1 MTVRLFVLAAFVA
14 LAACSPRD
22 SDPGASV
29 ARPGNPFFG
38 TWKTATAQVAPW
50 WMEPGAPPQMNPEFQ
65 NTPIVFAASKS
76 SGPSIVA
83 CKAPIYA
90 VDIVRPRTLFEG
102 HLRDVA
108 ADAAALGFTSQEI
121 TSQEIT
127 RMNLSCTDDNKD
139 VSLDFPMVDDDTILL
154 GLDNMIYTLKRQ

>member
-1 MTVRLFVLAAFVA
+1 MEHMLSLRIFALAGLTA
-14 LAACSPRD
+14 LAACSPGD

-50 WMEPGAPPQMNPEFQ
+50 WTEPGAPPQMDPEFQ

-76 SGPSIVA
+76 SGPPIVA
-83 CKAPIYA
+83 CKAPIYTI
-90 VDIVRPRTLFEG
+90 DIMHPRALFEG
-102 HLRDVA
+102 HLQDPA
-108 ADAAALGFTSQEI
+108 KEAAALGFAGEDI
-121 TSQEIT
+121 TK
-127 RMNLSCTDDNKD
+127 MNFNCTDDNKD
-139 VSLDFPMVDDDTILL
+139 VSLDFPMVDDNTILL

>member
-1 MTVRLFVLAAFVA
+1 MTTRAATRIFALAGFIA
-14 LAACSPRD
+14 LAACSPGD
-22 SDPGASV
+22 SDPDASV

-50 WMEPGAPPQMNPEFQ
+50 WTAPGAPPQMDPEFQ
-65 NTPIVFAASKS
+65 NTPIVFAAGKS
-76 SGPSIVA
+76 SGPAIVA

-90 VDIVRPRTLFEG
+90 VDFTRPRALFEG
-102 HLRDVA
+102 HLQDPAR
-108 ADAAALGFTSQEI
+108 DAAALGFTSEDI
-121 TSQEIT
+121 TK
-127 RMNLSCTDDNKD
+127 MNLSCTDDNRD